1 MPDKVVP
8 VSELLVAIL
17 ARVELPVEMDGP
29 DVTSQTFPKI
39 RLEVAM
45 LASVLRHHG
54 EILVTPL
61 VVSLDVDHKRIA
73 GGVEPV
79 TLHALVVHLSAMES
93 LHMDPQ
99 TGLELRAELAVLALV
114 YG

>member
-29 DVTSQTFPKI
+29 DVTCQTFPEI

-99 TGLELRAELAVLALV
+99 TGLELRAELAVLALIH
-114 YG
+114 G